1 MKKRIIGI
9 DIDGVITDE
18 YSSYNRNIWHHYLCD
33 YIGKEINRK
42 ENIYNIYEAYDL
54 PKKLLDEFLENSLKD
69 IYIDLTPNQGVKK
82 VLDDLKKED
91 FTIILITAR
100 DEKYRKITENWL
112 NKYEIPYDKLI
123 HRINKV
129 PCAKEENIQ
138 MFIEDDQ
145 NNAESFL
152 NNGIGIILFDK
163 KHNRDTKEIKN
174 KYRVEN
180 WKQAEVL
187 IYRYFGLEMVV

>member
-18 YSSYNRNIWHHYLCD
+18 YSSYNRNIWHHYLCN
-33 YIGKEINRK
+33 YIGEEIKRK
-42 ENIYNIYEAYDL
+42 ENIYNIYDAYDL
-54 PKKLLDEFLENSLKD
+54 PKKILDEFLENSLKD
-69 IYIDLTPNQGVKK
+69 IYIDLTPNQGVKG
-82 VLDDLKKED
+82 VLDDLKKHN

-100 DEKYRKITENWL
+100 DEKYRKITEDWL
-112 NKYEIPYDKLI
+112 DKYEIVYDKLI
-123 HRINKV
+123 HKINKV
-129 PCAKEENIQ
+129 PCAKEKNIQ
-138 MFIEDDQ
+138 LFIEDDQ

-163 KHNRDTKEIKN
+163 EHNRDSEEIKN

-180 WKQAEVL
+180 WKQAEEL
-187 IYRYFGLEMVV
+187 IYRYFDLEMVV